1 MPLSIAFPGPY
12 FGHPQPALMTPLRL
26 KCYDGAVA
34 AMPKSAVNQAISPL
48 TARSAGRLAGRARVP
63 GDKSISHRALI
74 LGALSVGG
82 TAIAGLLEGEDVIN
96 TGRAMRTL
104 GATVER
110 IGKGAWRVHGVG
122 VAGFAEPKAPLDFGN
137 SGTGCRLVL
146 GAVAGCPVTATFDGD
161 ASLRTRPMRRVLDPL
176 ERMGAHATQ
185 VADGGRL
192 PLTVHGARDP
202 IPIVYEPPAASAQ
215 LKSAV
220 LLAGLAA
227 PGETVVIEGEATRDH
242 TERML
247 RHFGADVRVEKAG
260 AHGCRVTLKGQ
271 PELVAAPV
279 TVPADPSSAAFPLVA
294 ALIVPGSE
302 VVLDG
307 VMLNPLRAGLLAT
320 LREMGATIEELDRR
334 NEGGEDVA
342 DLRIRAGLLKGV
354 DVPPERAPAMIDEYP
369 VLAVA
374 GAFAEGTTRMR
385 GLKELRVKESDR
397 LAATAAML
405 RISGV
410 AVEIEGDDLIVHG
423 RGRAAG
429 GGLVATHMDH
439 RIAMSAL
446 VMGLAS
452 EQPVRV
458 DDTAFIATSF
468 PGFVEMMRGL
478 GGDRP

>member
-1 MPLSIAFPGPY
+1 
-12 FGHPQPALMTPLRL
+12 
-26 KCYDGAVA
+26 
-34 AMPKSAVNQAISPL
+34 VNQAVLPL
-48 TARSAGRLAGRARVP
+48 TARRAGPLAGRVRVP

-74 LGALSVGG
+74 LGAVSVGE
-82 TAIAGLLEGEDVIN
+82 TAITGLLEGEDVIN
-96 TGRAMRTL
+96 TGKAMRAL
-104 GATVER
+104 GARVER
-110 IGKGAWRVHGVG
+110 TGEGCWRVHGVG
-122 VAGFAEPKAPLDFGN
+122 VAGFAAPTAPLDFGN

-146 GAVAGCPVTATFDGD
+146 GAVAGCPVTAIFDGD
-161 ASLRTRPMRRVLDPL
+161 ASLRSRPMRRVLDPL
-176 ERMGAHATQ
+176 ERMGAHATK

-192 PLTVHGARDP
+192 PLILRGARDP
-202 IPIVYEPPAASAQ
+202 IPIVYQPPAASAQ

-227 PGETVVIEGEATRDH
+227 PGETVVIEAEATRDH

-260 AHGCRVTLKGQ
+260 AHGRRVTLKGQ
-271 PELVAAPV
+271 PELVPAPV

-302 VVLDG
+302 IVLDG
-307 VMLNPLRAGLLAT
+307 VMLNPLRTGLFAT

-342 DLRIRAGLLKGV
+342 NLRVRAGALRGV
-354 DVPPERAPAMIDEYP
+354 DVPAERAPAMIDEYP

-374 GAFAEGTTRMR
+374 AAFAEGTTRMR

-397 LAATAAML
+397 LAATAEML
-405 RISGV
+405 RQNGV
-410 AVEIEGDDLIVHG
+410 DLEIEGDDLIVHG
-423 RGRAAG
+423 NGRAGG

-452 EQPVRV
+452 DKPVRV

-468 PGFVEMMRGL
+468 PGFIEMMRRMGGEL
-478 GGDRP
+478 G